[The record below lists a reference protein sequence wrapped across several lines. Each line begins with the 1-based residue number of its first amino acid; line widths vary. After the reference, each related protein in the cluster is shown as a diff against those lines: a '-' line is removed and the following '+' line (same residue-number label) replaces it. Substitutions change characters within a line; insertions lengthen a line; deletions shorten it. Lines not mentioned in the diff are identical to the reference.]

1 MADKEKLRASLER
14 SMARYRDAAAQL
26 SDEDWNTLVTGEEGW
41 IARDMLGHLMSG
53 ERGMIFN
60 AKRSAAGQPPT
71 MPDDFDLDRYNQGQ
85 ARKQADKSVTQ
96 LLAELDAVRAA
107 TLSFLD
113 GLSDEQLII
122 PTVHPVV
129 KPITVGGIFKV
140 IAIHQTQHA
149 EELEKA
155 IQNVRD
161 NSGMR
166 HET

>member
-14 SMARYRDAAAQL
+14 SMARYREAAAQL

-41 IARDMLGHLMSG
+41 VARDMLGHLMTG

-60 AKRSAAGQPPT
+60 AKRSAAGQPPS

-85 ARKQADKSVTQ
+85 SRKQADKSVAQ
-96 LLAELDAVRAA
+96 LQTELDTVRAA

-113 GLSDEQLII
+113 ELSDEQMAL

-129 KPITVGGIFKV
+129 KPVTVGGIFKV
-140 IAIHQTQHA
+140 IAIHQTQHT

-155 IQNVRD
+155 LQKK
-161 NSGMR
+161 
-166 HET
+166 

>member
-14 SMARYRDAAAQL
+14 SMVRYHEAAAQL
-26 SDEDWNTLVTGEEGW
+26 SDEEWNTLITGEEGW
-41 IARDMLGHLMSG
+41 VARDMLGHLMSA

-71 MPDDFDLDRYNQGQ
+71 MPDDFDLHRYNQGQ
-85 ARKQADKSVTQ
+85 ARKQADKSVAQ
-96 LLAELDAVRAA
+96 LQAELDAVRAA

-113 GLSDEQLII
+113 EVSDEQMAF

-155 IQNVRD
+155 LVKK
-161 NSGMR
+161 
-166 HET
+166 

>member
-14 SMARYRDAAAQL
+14 SIARFREAAAQL
-26 SDEDWNTLVTGEEGW
+26 SDDQWNTLITGDEGW
-41 IARDMLGHLMSG
+41 VARDVVGHLMTA

-60 AKRSAAGQPPT
+60 AKRSAAGQT
-71 MPDDFDLDRYNQGQ
+71 VTLPDDFDLDRYNQGQ
-85 ARKQADKSVTQ
+85 ARKQADKSVAQ
-96 LLAELDAVRAA
+96 LMSELEAVRAA

-113 GLSDEQLII
+113 ELNDEQMGL

-129 KPITVGGIFKV
+129 KPITVAGIFKI

-155 IQNVRD
+155 AQKK
-161 NSGMR
+161 
-166 HET
+166 